1 MHLLITAIIFD
12 DRWNKPTHMKRTI
25 LFFCFFS
32 LLASAFGNE
41 QRTDTSQIPLP
52 TGGVSHP
59 IRFLTFS
66 AVRIQDN
73 INIEFSTPS
82 ESVTSD
88 YFLERSNNGS
98 EWEIVATIQ
107 NLSNINSINKY
118 NYTDKNILEK
128 IIYYRVKQV
137 WQNGVYSFSPIVYA
151 KIKSQNE
158 NILVSSQPDYA
169 ISIYF
174 PEAMKSTVNIQ
185 IRNMNGQL
193 VMTNVL
199 NRPAGHVSIQ
209 TPMATRGMMVVSVS
223 DGEMLNISR
232 TVLLQ

>member
-1 MHLLITAIIFD
+1 CPMVIN
-12 DRWNKPTHMKRTI
+12 RTHMKQI
-25 LFFCFFS
+25 VLLLGFFS

-41 QRTDTSQIPLP
+41 QKSDTSQIPLP
-52 TGGVSHP
+52 TGGVSNP

-66 AVRIQDN
+66 AVRIQEN
-73 INIEFSTPS
+73 INIELSTPS
-82 ESVTSD
+82 ESITSD
-88 YFLERSNNGS
+88 YFLQRSNNGS
-98 EWEIVATIQ
+98 DWEIITTIQ
-107 NLSNINSINKY
+107 NLSNLNSINKY
-118 NYTDKNILEK
+118 NYTDKNISEK

-158 NILVSSQPDYA
+158 NIIISGQQDNS

-174 PEAMKSTVNIQ
+174 PELIKNPVNIQ
-185 IRNMNGQL
+185 VRNMNGQL
-193 VMTNVL
+193 MMTNVL

-223 DGEMLNISR
+223 DGEMLNVSR
-232 TVLLQ
+232 TVLMQ

>member
-1 MHLLITAIIFD
+1 MKQTLLLFGFLMLIT
-12 DRWNKPTHMKRTI
+12 T
-25 LFFCFFS
+25 
-32 LLASAFGNE
+32 AFGNE
-41 QRTDTSQIPLP
+41 QKSDTAQIPLP

-82 ESVTSD
+82 ESITSD

-98 EWEIVATIQ
+98 DWEIVATIP
-107 NLSNINSINKY
+107 NLSNLNSINKY
-118 NYTDKNILEK
+118 NYTDRNITAK

-137 WQNGVYSFSPIVYA
+137 WQNGLFSFSPIVYA

-158 NILVSSQPDYA
+158 NIIISGQRDNA

-174 PEAMKSTVNIQ
+174 PEEIKGSVNIH

-193 VMTNVL
+193 LMTNIL
-199 NRPAGHVSIQ
+199 NRPAGHVSLQ
-209 TPMATRGMMVVSVS
+209 TPMVTRGMLVVSVS
-223 DGEMLNISR
+223 DNELLNISK
-232 TVLLQ
+232 TVLMQ

>member
-1 MHLLITAIIFD
+1 MKQIVLL
-12 DRWNKPTHMKRTI
+12 
-25 LFFCFFS
+25 LGFFS

-41 QRTDTSQIPLP
+41 QKSDTSQIPLP
-52 TGGVSHP
+52 TGGVSNP

-66 AVRIQDN
+66 AVRIQEN

-82 ESVTSD
+82 ESITSD
-88 YFLERSNNGS
+88 YFLQRSNNGS
-98 EWEIVATIQ
+98 DWEIITTIQ
-107 NLSNINSINKY
+107 NLSNLNSINKY
-118 NYTDKNILEK
+118 NYTDKNISEK

-158 NILVSSQPDYA
+158 NISISGQQNNS

-174 PEAMKSTVNIQ
+174 PEVIKSAVNIQ

-193 VMTNVL
+193 MMTNLL

-223 DGEMLNISR
+223 DGEMLNVSR
-232 TVLLQ
+232 TVLMQ